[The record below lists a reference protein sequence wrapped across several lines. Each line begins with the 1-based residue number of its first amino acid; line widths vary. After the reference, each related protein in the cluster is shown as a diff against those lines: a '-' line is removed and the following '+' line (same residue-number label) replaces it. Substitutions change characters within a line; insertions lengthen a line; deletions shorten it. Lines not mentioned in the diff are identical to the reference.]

1 MINNNVLVKC
11 MNTDCMWCVNNTC
24 CSRVI
29 SINQNQQCSTYHK
42 STGEVVALKEALTAP
57 REVEFIEPYEMTMY
71 YPPINKKEDA

>member
-57 REVEFIEPYEMTMY
+57 REVEFIEPYESTMY